1 MKRFAIRNLGWYCYR
16 KDIVDW
22 ICLTLNTACF
32 MKKKLGQV
40 VELQKN
46 HIVLFKSPREVM
58 QFSTFTV
65 KLGLGTKRVD
75 CYWDVT
81 SVPDGYLLIDLSP
94 RKNDRLRSFT
104 KLWIDSLILLFAQTV
119 EGLTVFGRWKHKF
132 SLLSRCFIRFPVNA
146 NVFSFR
152 LPQTSL
158 SDFFVNA

>member
-1 MKRFAIRNLGWYCYR
+1 
-16 KDIVDW
+16 
-22 ICLTLNTACF
+22 

-104 KLWIDSLILLFAQTV
+104 NYGLILSYSFLPKRLKDLQSLDDESTNSPYSPDVSF
-119 EGLTVFGRWKHKF
+119 VF
-132 SLLSRCFIRFPVNA
+132 P
-146 NVFSFR
+146 
-152 LPQTSL
+152 
-158 SDFFVNA
+158 